1 MPKKNPYY
9 SGPESDHFDG
19 TRFFNPEGMT
29 PHGLKDVFKWKM
41 QPMAKWPKHEKNKA
55 GPATPPCRVEGD
67 GIRVTA
73 IGHAALLI
81 QTAGLNILTDPVW
94 SSRAS
99 PFSFIGPKRRRDPGM
114 PLEDLPDIDLILL
127 SHNHYDH
134 LDLTTLKQLHQR
146 YAPRVIT
153 PLGNDR
159 IIHAKVPDMD
169 VETGDWDD
177 VTEFGPLTIHFER
190 CHHWSARGVGDR
202 SMALWS
208 GFTLETG
215 ERRIFH
221 IGDTGYDHG
230 RPYELAKKKHG
241 DFDLA
246 ILPIGAYDPRWFMK
260 DQHQNPE
267 EAIKGF
273 EILGATHG
281 IGHHWGTFQLTNESM
296 HDPRKQLAEAL
307 EDRGI
312 LAHRFR
318 ALEPA
323 EHWDIAETGPDP
335 KRGDNPDIYAPAS

>member
-1 MPKKNPYY
+1 MYKL
-9 SGPESDHFDG
+9 S
-19 TRFFNPEGMT
+19 FF
-29 PHGLKDVFKWKM
+29 
-41 QPMAKWPKHEKNKA
+41 
-55 GPATPPCRVEGD
+55 
-67 GIRVTA
+67 
-73 IGHAALLI
+73 
-81 QTAGLNILTDPVW
+81 
-94 SSRAS
+94 S
-99 PFSFIGPKRRRDPGM
+99 
-114 PLEDLPDIDLILL
+114 LILL

-146 YAPRVIT
+146 YAPRVVT